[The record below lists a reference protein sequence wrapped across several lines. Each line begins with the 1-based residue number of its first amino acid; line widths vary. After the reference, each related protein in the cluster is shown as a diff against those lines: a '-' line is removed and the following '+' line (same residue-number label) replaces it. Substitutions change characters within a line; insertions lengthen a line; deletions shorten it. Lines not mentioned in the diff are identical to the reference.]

1 MPGERA
7 VPAEPVLEN
16 FRPQG
21 SPVFRG
27 ERGERLSQIP
37 RRQQAEFTAKPTG
50 GPTVIGNCDDGGDLR
65 GDPA

>member
-1 MPGERA
+1 
-7 VPAEPVLEN
+7 VLEN

-37 RRQQAEFTAKPTG
+37 GRQQAEFTAKPPG
-50 GPTVIGNCDDGGDLR
+50 RAAVIGNGDDSGDFG